1 MSFAIPGQKQR
12 LRSDLV
18 VAGGLWN
25 CQSAVQKAEFISGY
39 ASMLFLNF
47 LALTETWITPENT
60 ATPAALSDVYS
71 FSHTPRAAR
80 RGGGTGLL
88 ISKDWKYSLCSLL
101 QFSPSS
107 FEFHAVTVSH
117 PVKLTIAVVYRPPGP
132 IGDFLEELDT
142 LVSHF
147 PDDGSGL
154 TLLGEFNIQTE
165 KLHPL
170 VSLLSSFDLA
180 LSPSPPTHKAGNTL
194 DLIFTRHCSGANLSV
209 TPLHLSDHY
218 FMSYTLSLSSPPSRP
233 SPTHLVSSRPNLR
246 SLSPTDFSSSV
257 LYALPAPESFS
268 LLSPDTSTDLL
279 FSTRSSSLD
288 KLCPLTSRPA
298 RSAPPAPWLSDS
310 VRTERRS
317 VRAAERKWRKSKLPE
332 DLLAFQSLL
341 STFSSSLSAAK
352 TAFFCNKIQTSA
364 SNPKKLFQ
372 TFSSLLQPPSPLPS
386 SSLLPD
392 DFADFF
398 DKKVN
403 DIRSSFPHLPAVHT
417 THTCR
422 PPTPPSVPPSPSPP
436 SLSHFSPLS
445 ANEVLHL
452 VTSSHPTTCS
462 LDPVP
467 SPLLHSAAPDLLP
480 YLTHLI
486 NTSLTSGSFPSAFR
500 TARVT
505 PLLKKPALD
514 PSEIKNYR
522 PVSLLPFLSKTLERA
537 VFKQLSSYL
546 HQNNLLDPYQSGFK
560 VGHSTETAL
569 LAVTESLQT
578 ARANSLSSVL
588 ILLDLSA
595 AFDTVNHDILLS
607 TLEGMGVS
615 GSALSMFSSYLTDRF
630 YQVTLRGSV
639 SRPRRLT
646 TGVPQGSVLGPL
658 LFSLYTSSLGSVIHS
673 HNFSYHCY
681 ADDTQLILS
690 FPPSDT
696 QVEAR
701 IAVCLADISGWMS
714 MHHLKLNLDKTELV
728 FLPGKA
734 CPFRDLAITMD
745 DSVVTSTRTARNLGV
760 TLDDELSFSPNIA
773 SVTRSCRFLLYNIRR
788 IRPFLTDKAAQV
800 LIQVL
805 VISRLDYC
813 NSLLA
818 GAPSSAIRPLE
829 LVQKAAARLVFNLP
843 KFSHTTPPLLRS
855 LHWLPVAAR
864 IQFKTLVLA
873 YRAVEGTAPSYL
885 KAMVK
890 PYTPARPLRSAAT
903 RRLAA
908 PSLRG
913 FCARSTRSRLFSVL
927 APRWWNDLPTDIRTA
942 ESLPIFRRWLKT
954 HLFRKNYP
962 DPPS

>member
-1 MSFAIPGQKQR
+1 MARFRYRIRPRGRDPTNLIHPSLSTHIEQ
-12 LRSDLV
+12 V

-60 ATPAALSDVYS
+60 ATPTALSDVYS

-117 PVKLTIAVVYRPPGP
+117 LVKLTIAVVYRPSGP

-154 TLLGEFNIQTE
+154 TLLGDFNIQTE

-180 LSPSPPTHKAGNTL
+180 LSPSPPTHKAGNIL
-194 DLIFTRHCSGANLSV
+194 DLIFTRHL
-209 TPLHLSDHY
+209 
-218 FMSYTLSLSSPPSRP
+218 
-233 SPTHLVSSRPNLR
+233 
-246 SLSPTDFSSSV
+246 
-257 LYALPAPESFS
+257 
-268 LLSPDTSTDLL
+268 
-279 FSTRSSSLD
+279 
-288 KLCPLTSRPA
+288 
-298 RSAPPAPWLSDS
+298 
-310 VRTERRS
+310 
-317 VRAAERKWRKSKLPE
+317 RAAKRKWRKSKLPE

-372 TFSSLLQPPSPLPS
+372 TFSSLLQPHPLSPPPPS
-386 SSLLPD
+386 SLTISPTSLTRRLKGNSGAFEAPKESMED
-392 DFADFF
+392 
-398 DKKVN
+398 
-403 DIRSSFPHLPAVHT
+403 T
-417 THTCR
+417 
-422 PPTPPSVPPSPSPP
+422 SPSPP

-452 VTSSHPTTCS
+452 VTSSRPTTCS

-480 YLTHLI
+480 YLTNLI
-486 NTSLTSGSFPSAFR
+486 NTSLTSGSFPSASR

-505 PLLKKPALD
+505 PLLKKPAFD

-537 VFKQLSSYL
+537 VFKQLSSCL

-578 ARANSLSSVL
+578 ARASSLSSVL

-639 SRPRRLT
+639 LKPCRLT

-673 HNFSYHCY
+673 HYFSYHSY

-701 IAVCLADISGWMS
+701 IAACLADISGWMS

-734 CPFRDLAITMD
+734 CPFRDPAITVD

-788 IRPFLTDKAAQV
+788 IHPFLTDKALQV
-800 LIQVL
+800 LIQAL

-818 GAPSSAIRPLE
+818 GALASAIRPLE

-843 KFSHTTPPLLRS
+843 KFSHTTPLLRS

-873 YRAVEGTAPSYL
+873 YRAVEGTAHSYL

-890 PYTPARPLRSAAT
+890 HYTPTRPLRSAAN

-913 FCARSTRSRLFSVL
+913 PCARSTRSRLFSVL

-942 ESLPIFRRWLKT
+942 ELLPIFRRRLKT
-954 HLFRKNYP
+954 HLFKKNYP